1 MQSQTKEEMFTVLEY
16 YHKILQNEN
25 LKAIPDKSHFFLTRV
40 KFLGHNIERNTITP
54 LKSRVDA
61 IQKLQPPTNKKKIQ
75 EFLGMLNF
83 LGKYVYKM
91 QIFLRPF
98 YNILR
103 QKNNFEWTSEHQ
115 TRFEEIKKLL
125 TDQIPNTIPDSNQP
139 FYAMCDASNF
149 GIGAALLQS
158 HSSTK
163 KMNLISANSRLFT
176 QAELRLSTL
185 MRECTAIIYTL
196 TEYEFLIL
204 GSKHPTVLFTDHKP
218 IIFLFAQK
226 SNPNHRVY
234 RFQLI
239 LMKFPNLHIV
249 WTAGKNLALPDTL
262 SRNTPPELLTRKTTV
277 EIPQN
282 IKFYLAKDETSP
294 RLEWKYAVKTDIDQ
308 SQINNLQHFPLYLD
322 CQNNHYEVDLLGTST
337 FKPIPYS
344 QWIKNN
350 TQQKRIKHH
359 PHKKDLFPLI
369 EKENLTDKINLS
381 GPQTNDTKY
390 TKWSADVKLFPLPYN
405 SQITTT
411 LGMSPYEMVF
421 NQKPRKPIMFTANSH
436 KKAQGY
442 CQPNKDSICYNL
454 PLHKHDEDHFHHP
467 QILKLAYGTHNEWI
481 LKRDKKHNEIYQKIT
496 KKLLQR
502 QNINDQIISRFTPA
516 TDLKIGKFVLIPN
529 FNTPKG
535 ISKKNYNSF
544 EKDHTK

>member
-1 MQSQTKEEMFTVLEY
+1 MNSAYNQMPLDEQSRRLTQFVIGNQQYEFNRLFYGISIGPAAFSAFMSKIFRPLILKKNAITYLDDVFMQSQTKEEMFTVLEH

-25 LKAIPDKSHFFLTRV
+25 LKAAPNKSYFFLTRV
-40 KFLGHNIERNTITP
+40 KFLGHSIERNTITP
-54 LKSRVDA
+54 LISRIDA
-61 IQKLQPPTNKKKIQ
+61 IQKLQPPTNKKEIQ

-83 LGKYVYKM
+83 LSKYVYKM
-91 QIFLRPF
+91 QLYLRPI

-103 QKNNFEWTSEHQ
+103 QQNNFEWTTEHPTQ
-115 TRFEEIKKLL
+115 FEEIKKLL
-125 TDQIPNTIPDSNQP
+125 TEQISNTIPDPNQP

-158 HSSTK
+158 HSGTN

-218 IIFLFAQK
+218 IIFLFTKQ

-262 SRNTPPELLTRKTTV
+262 SRNTPPELLTRKTTI
-277 EIPQN
+277 EIPKN
-282 IKFYLAKDETSP
+282 IKLYLAKNETSP
-294 RLEWKYAVKTDIDQ
+294 RLECKYAVKTDIDQ

-322 CQNNHYEVDLLGTST
+322 CQNNHHEVDLLGTST

-359 PHKKDLFPLI
+359 SHKKDFFPLI
-369 EKENLTDKINLS
+369 EKK
-381 GPQTNDTKY
+381 K
-390 TKWSADVKLFPLPYN
+390 
-405 SQITTT
+405 
-411 LGMSPYEMVF
+411 F
-421 NQKPRKPIMFTANSH
+421 N
-436 KKAQGY
+436 
-442 CQPNKDSICYNL
+442 
-454 PLHKHDEDHFHHP
+454 
-467 QILKLAYGTHNEWI
+467 
-481 LKRDKKHNEIYQKIT
+481 
-496 KKLLQR
+496 
-502 QNINDQIISRFTPA
+502 
-516 TDLKIGKFVLIPN
+516 
-529 FNTPKG
+529 
-535 ISKKNYNSF
+535 
-544 EKDHTK
+544 